1 MCITSKI
8 YFALREEKKRKLPEI
23 KVLMLKTVRR
33 FILLLFIIVI
43 IINIIII
50 IIIIVVLYYNDLE
63 VGFQR
68 MLAAF
73 EKKILRFLINM
84 PDLLL
89 QNLV

>member
-1 MCITSKI
+1 
-8 YFALREEKKRKLPEI
+8 
-23 KVLMLKTVRR
+23 MLKTVRR

-43 IINIIII
+43 IINIII

-73 EKKILRFLINM
+73 EKKILRFLIIM

>member
-1 MCITSKI
+1 
-8 YFALREEKKRKLPEI
+8 
-23 KVLMLKTVRR
+23 MLKTVRR

-43 IINIIII
+43 IINIIIII

>member
-50 IIIIVVLYYNDLE
+50 IIIVVLYYNDLE

>member
-1 MCITSKI
+1 
-8 YFALREEKKRKLPEI
+8 
-23 KVLMLKTVRR
+23 MLKTVRR

-43 IINIIII
+43 IINIII